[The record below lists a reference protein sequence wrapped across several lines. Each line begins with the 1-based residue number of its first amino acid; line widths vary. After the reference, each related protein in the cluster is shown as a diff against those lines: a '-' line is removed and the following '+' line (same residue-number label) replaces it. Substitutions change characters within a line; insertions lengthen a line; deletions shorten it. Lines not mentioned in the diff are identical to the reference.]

1 MARAISLLLMAL
13 ALATTLCSL
22 CAADPS
28 EGAFFTSL
36 YSDHRAGQVGDLVLV
51 VISESSLASHSATRA
66 NDSSASGS
74 IGAGVGWLDFIPL
87 TSYTGQSKSGAKGQA
102 QHRDLLSAQIA
113 TLVTGIAPSGNL
125 MIEGERTIQVN
136 HDMHTIRLS
145 GEMRP
150 EDLGPANTVLS
161 HNVANARI
169 EYMGADPARPGKRV
183 GIITRI
189 LNWLF

>member
-1 MARAISLLLMAL
+1 MSRKMAL
-13 ALATTLCSL
+13 ALMTPALAAAL
-22 CAADPS
+22 CALCMADPS
-28 EGAFFTSL
+28 EGTFFTSL

-51 VISESSLASHSATRA
+51 VISESSLASHSTTRA
-66 NDSSASGS
+66 NDSSAGGS

-87 TSYTGQSKSGAKGQA
+87 TGYTGQSKSGAKGQA
-102 QHRDLLSAQIA
+102 QQRDLLSARIA
-113 TLVTGIAPSGNL
+113 TLVTGVTPGGNL

-136 HDMHTIRLS
+136 HDVHTIRLT
-145 GEMRP
+145 GEVRP
-150 EDLGPANTVLS
+150 QDLGPSNTVFS

-169 EYMGADPARPGKRV
+169 EYMGSDPARPGKRV